1 MRKSF
6 AKFVNKNYLHGP
18 HGDSSA
24 RAAAARNRDGEP
36 RVRSGPL
43 WHDPAA
49 INTEILRVTSA
60 IDLLAAQPG
69 NGKPSLLNRLRKRRE
84 HLQLRL
90 AYIPVAAKRQ
100 QQALPVK
107 LALLPMV
114 KKLAEYHR
122 KKLNRRKLRWLAG
135 IKSMAIPGPESVS
148 RKVQK
153 QPADSL

>member
-1 MRKSF
+1 M
-6 AKFVNKNYLHGP
+6 
-18 HGDSSA
+18 
-24 RAAAARNRDGEP
+24 
-36 RVRSGPL
+36 RSGPL

-69 NGKPSLLNRLRKRRE
+69 NGKPSPLSRLRKRRE

-100 QQALPVK
+100 QEALPVK

-122 KKLNRRKLRWLAG
+122 KKLNRRKLRWIAG

-148 RKVQK
+148 RKVQN
-153 QPADSL
+153 QPLCALVEWR